1 MELELIKTFIEYHID
16 MPRRVWDAINEI
28 TDEQFLTDDVYSRGS
43 IRNLMVHLASTD
55 RRWLAGLKNLE
66 DVGHLKFEDYTT
78 RASARETFENM
89 AKDLAEY
96 VSAITEDA
104 LNNPTDKV
112 EQPQW
117 QILLHLVNHGTDH
130 RATVLQQLNEFGVK
144 TFPQDFVIWIWER
157 KK

>member
-1 MELELIKTFIEYHID
+1 MELDLIKTFIEYHID
-16 MPRRVWDAINEI
+16 MTRRVWESIDQI
-28 TDEQFLTDDVYSRGS
+28 TDKQFLADDAYSRGS
-43 IRNLMVHLASTD
+43 VRNLMVHLASTD

-78 RASARETFENM
+78 RESARETFEST
-89 AKDLAEY
+89 AKELAEY
-96 VSAITEDA
+96 VSTLTEEV

-130 RATVLQQLNEFGVK
+130 RATVLQQLNEFGVE
-144 TFPQDFVIWIWER
+144 TFAQDFVIWLWENR
-157 KK
+157 Q